1 MGRGSSLTEEEKI
14 RIQVHAENGL
24 STNAIVQR
32 IGRSRCVVAN
42 FLKSPKEYGTNYN
55 TKNNTKLTNRD
66 KRQIIRLASTSG
78 QSSSSI
84 RSD

>member
-24 STNAIVQR
+24 STNAIAQR

-42 FLKSPKEYGTNYN
+42 FLKVQKNMVQITTPKT
-55 TKNNTKLTNRD
+55 
-66 KRQIIRLASTSG
+66 TS
-78 QSSSSI
+78 S
-84 RSD
+84 